1 MSTVLPA
8 SHEGPIRLLQLS
20 DFHLLRD
27 PAETMMGINT
37 EQSFKSVVYA
47 ASRDH
52 GPADLVL
59 MTGDLAQDA
68 SPEVYARLRDYLQAV
83 DVPVCC
89 IPGNHDELE
98 LMQSY
103 LLSDSIYLGGEI
115 LLGSW
120 QIICLDSTVL
130 DSAGGYLRRDQMA
143 FLESALDS
151 AAGLYTLVCLHHSPL
166 PTHSQWLDTMR
177 LGNGEEFIGLL
188 QNRKRVRA
196 VVFGHVHQAMDIW
209 EGDLRLLACPSTCFQ
224 FKPGSS
230 DFALDA
236 AAPGY
241 RWLDLHPDGAVATG
255 VVRLASL
262 PTGLNLASPG
272 Y

>member
-1 MSTVLPA
+1 MSTFLHA
-8 SHEGPIRLLQLS
+8 SHEGPIRILQLS

-27 PAETMMGINT
+27 SAETMMGINT
-37 EQSFKSVVYA
+37 EQSFTSVLHA

-59 MTGDLAQDA
+59 LTGDLAQDA
-68 SPEVYARLRDYLQAV
+68 SQEVYGRLKGYLQAV
-83 DVPVCC
+83 GVPVCC
-89 IPGNHDELE
+89 IPGNHDEME
-98 LMQSY
+98 LMQSH
-103 LLSDSIYLGGEI
+103 LAADSIYLEGEI

-130 DSAGGYLRRDQMA
+130 DSAGGYLRSDQMA

-151 AAGLYTLVCLHHSPL
+151 AAGLHTLVCLHHSPL
-166 PTHSQWLDTMR
+166 PTRSQWLDTMR

-188 QNRKRVRA
+188 KNRERVRA
-196 VVFGHVHQAMDIW
+196 VVFGHVHQAMDVQ
-209 EGDLRLLACPSTCFQ
+209 EGSLRLLACPSTCFQ

-241 RWLDLHPDGAVATG
+241 RWLDLHPDGEVTTG

-262 PTGLNLASPG
+262 PSGLNLASPG